1 MVCTDLCYRVFRTRK
16 VGQHGCSISK
26 SKGVVVVVGVGVVVV
41 VGVAVAVVVA
51 VAVGVVVVVVVAVG
65 VAVAVSVGVYLM
77 GVTYLTPLKEGN
89 DGQVRGR
96 SFV

>member
-1 MVCTDLCYRVFRTRK
+1 
-16 VGQHGCSISK
+16 
-26 SKGVVVVVGVGVVVV
+26 
-41 VGVAVAVVVA
+41 
-51 VAVGVVVVVVVAVG
+51 VVAVG